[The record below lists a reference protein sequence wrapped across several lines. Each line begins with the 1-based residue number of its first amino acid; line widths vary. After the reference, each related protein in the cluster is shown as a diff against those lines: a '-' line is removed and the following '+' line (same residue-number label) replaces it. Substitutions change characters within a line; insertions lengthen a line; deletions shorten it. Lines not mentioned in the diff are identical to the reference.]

1 MFWATMSPML
11 SLKYRNRFF
20 RCFLALIG
28 FTALATGLAFLI
40 GHRLYSGNHVGQPV
54 FAPFMVL
61 VGVLAVFLAILNP
74 EGMKDKNLFRQKR
87 KHR

>member
-1 MFWATMSPML
+1 ML

-28 FTALATGLAFLI
+28 SVALAMGLALLI
-40 GHRLYSGNHVGQPV
+40 RDRLSTLNHLGQPI

-61 VGVLAVFLAILNP
+61 VGVFAVFLAILNP
-74 EGMKDKNLFRQKR
+74 EGMKDKKPFSQKR
-87 KHR
+87 RHR